1 MLSANARSKAKLPIC
16 AMWENPNVFFQKP
29 TMEAT
34 ATGRKRSPGR
44 TVAGLTKTLD
54 RQRFVRFNGTGAGRR
69 RKRFRRRTAAGARP
83 PGGLEKR
90 ALRALLMVALSN
102 LALRSHP
109 VFRFVAWF
117 KSATLRHEVG
127 DAADFVFQVN
137 GNKIGAGFRL
147 NDLRFPRGLLWF
159 RSYFRLFALGDS
171 SCSNVSWDP
180 RFAPRFTVDE
190 AAGLFGAGTT
200 SFTLLFFLG
209 SFGLAIMVS
218 LHPPKFRND

>member
-34 ATGRKRSPGR
+34 VAGRKRSPGR
-44 TVAGLTKTLD
+44 TVVGLTKTLD
-54 RQRFVRFNGTGAGRR
+54 RQRFVRFNWTGAGRR

-90 ALRALLMVALSN
+90 ALRALLMVAMSN

-109 VFRFVAWF
+109 VFGFVAWF

-147 NDLRFPRGLLWF
+147 NDLRLPRGLLWF
-159 RSYFRLFALGDS
+159 RYCFRLFAFGDS
-171 SCSNVSWDP
+171 SCSQ
-180 RFAPRFTVDE
+180 R
-190 AAGLFGAGTT
+190 
-200 SFTLLFFLG
+200 FLG
-209 SFGLAIMVS
+209 PEVRTEVHGGRGRGTDRGWDYFFHTVVFLG
-218 LHPPKFRND
+218 KFRFSHNGLLASS